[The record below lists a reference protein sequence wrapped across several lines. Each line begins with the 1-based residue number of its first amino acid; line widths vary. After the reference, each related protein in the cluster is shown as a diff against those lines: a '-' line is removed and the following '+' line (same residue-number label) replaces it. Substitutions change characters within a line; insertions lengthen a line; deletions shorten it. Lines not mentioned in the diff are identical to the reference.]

1 MDLEM
6 VFNELSID
14 SPAATILEARQWM
27 EGLIETVVSATAA
40 GVNRV
45 FRTHIDMN
53 YTILAPGYPLAKWRN
68 DNTVDIEARRYFRS
82 LISQYPPLEDLP
94 GIGNDMLARDFFFD
108 KRRSY
113 GLGIAYLLESL
124 AVSLPSEDIWDVH
137 QIDIKTQ
144 WLEEN
149 GELISKKVQIPHASH
164 SAHIGRLSG
173 WISRRLTTG
182 IEDGNDLWNRKEKL
196 FPHLTFCE
204 HVVKQIFPLHHGNPL
219 FRQIVKRLFELQT
232 YCSNWHHG
240 AFLPDQLSF
249 KVTVESEATLQKY
262 GRERTFS

>member
-1 MDLEM
+1 M

-113 GLGIAYLLESL
+113 GLGVAYLLESL

-149 GELISKKVQIPHASH
+149 EELISKKVQNPACIAFRSYRPIIRMDL
-164 SAHIGRLSG
+164 SAADNRY
-173 WISRRLTTG
+173 RRRQRSL
-182 IEDGNDLWNRKEKL
+182 ESKRE
-196 FPHLTFCE
+196 
-204 HVVKQIFPLHHGNPL
+204 VVP
-219 FRQIVKRLFELQT
+219 
-232 YCSNWHHG
+232 
-240 AFLPDQLSF
+240 AFDFL
-249 KVTVESEATLQKY
+249 
-262 GRERTFS
+262 